1 MQLCLL
7 LELVLAQLIRLSC
20 NISCVTSPFDSSC
33 SVRSLNPEPRNFFAE
48 FFEVFGRQPILLEV
62 FFRVWELVVL
72 GVEEELPRGYTF
84 AVKAFDLVP
93 SVGHVVF
100 ELVLNA
106 AGHAEVCCSHHTC
119 PGVVL
124 VLLLVDLKLFIGAK

>member
-1 MQLCLL
+1 M
-7 LELVLAQLIRLSC
+7 
-20 NISCVTSPFDSSC
+20 
-33 SVRSLNPEPRNFFAE
+33 NPEPCNFFAK
-48 FFEVFGRQPILLEV
+48 FFEVFERQPILLEV

-93 SVGHVVF
+93 SVSHVVL
-100 ELVLNA
+100 ELVLDA
-106 AGHAEVCCSHHTC
+106 ASHAEVCCSHQTC

-124 VLLLVDLKLFIGAK
+124 VQLLVDLKLFIGTK